1 MTRVAALHELAG
13 KLTAVSPHQLRHGL
27 AYRLLTQGA
36 SPAYVQKILG
46 HSRVSVSTAVMYG
59 KPTEADLR
67 DALERANQVRR
78 RAEQ

>member
-36 SPAYVQKILG
+36 SPVYVQKFLG
-46 HSRVSVSTAVMYG
+46 HSRVSTALMYG

-67 DALERANQVRR
+67 DALERANQMTR